1 MEPKESST
9 RGNCCGQHRRNFLA
23 DCGMGFTGLVLG
35 AMLQR
40 DGIARPSSEL
50 WLPPDGKPHFAPKA
64 KSVIWI
70 FMAGGVSHLESFDPK
85 PDVNRYAGKTIE
97 ETPHKETLNSPF
109 LKKNVR
115 ELIPGLHKVHPKI
128 YPLQNGY
135 KKCGQSGLEVSDWWP
150 HLGACA
156 DDIAVIRSMWTTDN
170 NHGAQFQF
178 HTGRHI
184 LEGNNFPSIGSW
196 VHYGLGS
203 LNENL
208 PQFLV
213 LGDSDS
219 CCLTWAN
226 AASYLGPEHG
236 GVRLN
241 VDPEDPLPFAS
252 PGPEVFKEEQ
262 QGEFAVL
269 KELNQLAGV
278 EYPNDP
284 AMQARIKS
292 YELAFRMQ
300 MAIPEVLRF
309 KDEER
314 ETQKLYGLDQEITKS
329 FGQVC
334 LTARRLV
341 ERGVR
346 FIGVFHGGNGGAGAW
361 DAHSN
366 LKKSYD
372 DLCVRVDKPIGHCLK
387 IIGG

>member
-1 MEPKESST
+1 MVVGSVIGAGIFLVPHRIATLVGCSS
-9 RGNCCGQHRRNFLA
+9 
-23 DCGMGFTGLVLG
+23 
-35 AMLQR
+35 AMLSVWAVA
-40 DGIARPSSEL
+40 GAISLFGVLAIAEL
-50 WLPPDGKPHFAPKA
+50 AGRHPQ
-64 KSVIWI
+64 
-70 FMAGGVSHLESFDPK
+70 AGGLYVFLRESYGRPVAFL
-85 PDVNRYAGKTIE
+85 YGWTF
-97 ETPHKETLNSPF
+97 TPHKETLDSPF

-115 ELIPGLHKVHPKI
+115 ELIPGLHKVHPRI
-128 YPLQNGY
+128 YALQSGY
-135 KKCGQSGLEVSDWWP
+135 RRCGQSGIEVSDWWP
-150 HLGACA
+150 HVGASI
-156 DDIAVIRSMWTTDN
+156 DDLAVVRSMWTTDN

-178 HTGRHI
+178 HSGPHI

-208 PQFLV
+208 PQFVV
-213 LGDSDS
+213 LGEPDS

-226 AASYLGPEHG
+226 AASYLGPEHS
-236 GVRLN
+236 GVRFK

-252 PGPEVFKEEQ
+252 PGPEVYKEEQ
-262 QGEFAVL
+262 ESQFGVL
-269 KELNQLAGV
+269 KELNQLSGV
-278 EYPNDP
+278 EYPKDP
-284 AMQARIKS
+284 ALQARIKA

-300 MAIPEVLRF
+300 MAVPEVLRF
-309 KDEER
+309 KKEES
-314 ETQKLYGLDQEITKS
+314 EATQKLYGLDQEITKP
-329 FGQVC
+329 FGEIC

-346 FIGVFHGGNGGAGAW
+346 FIGIFNGGDGGAGAW